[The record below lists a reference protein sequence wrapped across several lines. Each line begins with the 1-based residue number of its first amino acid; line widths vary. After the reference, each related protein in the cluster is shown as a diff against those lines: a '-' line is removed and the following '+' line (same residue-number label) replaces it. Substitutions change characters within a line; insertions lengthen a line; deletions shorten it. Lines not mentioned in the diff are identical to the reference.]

1 MPGTTMQADRL
12 HGLRQPA
19 RLRLTAS
26 MMRISRGRSPSRP
39 AAPVADRAT
48 PNYRADMQTT
58 TFQDNPTPERGGDY
72 DFGDGRFCRV
82 TVRPPTFDSDN
93 VYYKVTA
100 YEVDA

>member
-1 MPGTTMQADRL
+1 
-12 HGLRQPA
+12 
-19 RLRLTAS
+19 
-26 MMRISRGRSPSRP
+26 
-39 AAPVADRAT
+39 
-48 PNYRADMQTT
+48 MQTT